1 VGGCRA
7 VMDIA
12 EMRRLYVDEQ
22 LTTQEIAKR
31 AGTSSG
37 TVWKR
42 LVDAGVQMRPR
53 GVTPRLSDDEL
64 RHLYVDQR
72 LSTLQI
78 AERTGMSSS
87 GVTAALERAGIPRRG
102 AAVLTMDDETLQRL
116 YVDERLDADELA
128 ARFDVPPW
136 SVRRRLRAAGIQRPA
151 APPGGRLPPE
161 TELRRRYVDGHASLA
176 ELAAHYRVPATTVR
190 RWLEL
195 RGIALRQTPAS
206 QGWRPGDPV
215 RLSHDEL
222 WELYVEQGLTATQ
235 IGDHVGVTKN
245 IITTALH
252 AQRIPVRPSG
262 PSRKPPVVLLDV
274 LYADG
279 AITAVL
285 ARHEIPRRPQA
296 GWLRQRW
303 PDPVEPSEAALEELY
318 IDVGL
323 SAAHISLLTGLHVAG
338 VRSRLQRAGVQTR
351 STSRSPWKPTT

>member
-1 VGGCRA
+1 
-7 VMDIA
+7 MDVA

-64 RHLYVDQR
+64 RQMYIDQG

-87 GVTAALERAGIPRRG
+87 GVTSALQRAGIPRRG
-102 AAVLTMDDETLQRL
+102 AAVLTVDDETLQRL
-116 YVDERLDADELA
+116 YVHERIDADQLA

-136 SVRRRLRAAGIQRPA
+136 TVRRRLRAAGIQRPA
-151 APPGGRLPPE
+151 GSPPGGFVPAE
-161 TELRRRYVDGHASLA
+161 TELRRWYVDGQASLA

-195 RGIALRQTPAS
+195 RGIALRQVPEL
-206 QGWRPGDPV
+206 QGGRAGDPV
-215 RLSHDEL
+215 RLSRDEL
-222 WELYVEQGLTATQ
+222 WELYVEQGLTASQ
-235 IGDHVGVTKN
+235 IGDRVGATKDV
-245 IITTALH
+245 IMTALH
-252 AQRIPVRPSG
+252 AQRIPVRPPG
-262 PSRKPPVVLLDV
+262 PSRKPPVVLLDA
-274 LYADG
+274 LYGDG
-279 AITAVL
+279 AVTAVL
-285 ARHEIPRRPQA
+285 ARHQIPRRPQA

-303 PDPVEPSEAALEELY
+303 PDPVEPSEAALTELY
-318 IDVGL
+318 VDVGL

-338 VRSRLQRAGVQTR
+338 VRARLQRAGLQSR
-351 STSRSPWKPTT
+351 NTSRSPWKSAT

>member
-1 VGGCRA
+1 
-7 VMDIA
+7 MDVTK
-12 EMRRLYVDEQ
+12 MRRLYVDEQ
-22 LTTQEIAKR
+22 LTTQEIAKL

-64 RHLYVDQR
+64 RHLYIDQR

-78 AERTGMSSS
+78 AEQTGMSTS
-87 GVTAALERAGIPRRG
+87 GVTDALERAGIPRRG
-102 AAVLTMDDETLQRL
+102 AGVLPVDDETLQRL

-136 SVRRRLRAAGIQRPA
+136 TVRRRLRAAGIQRPA
-151 APPGGRLPPE
+151 APPGGFVPPE

-176 ELAAHYRVPATTVR
+176 ELAAHYRVPSATVR
-190 RWLEL
+190 RWLGL
-195 RGIALRQTPAS
+195 RGIALRQVPAS
-206 QGWRPGDPV
+206 QGARTGDPV
-215 RLSHDEL
+215 RLSRDEL
-222 WELYVEQGLTATQ
+222 WELYVERGLTVTQ

-245 IITTALH
+245 VITTALH
-252 AQRIPVRPSG
+252 AQRIPVRPPG
-262 PSRKPPVVLLDV
+262 PSRKPPVVLLDA

-279 AITAVL
+279 AVTAVL
-285 ARHEIPRRPQA
+285 ARHGIPRRPQA

-303 PDPVEPSEAALEELY
+303 PDPVEPSAAALEELY
-318 IDVGL
+318 VDVGL
-323 SAAHISLLTGLHVAG
+323 SAAHISLLTGLHVPG
-338 VRSRLQRAGVQTR
+338 VRSRLQRAGLQTR

>member
-1 VGGCRA
+1 
-7 VMDIA
+7 MDVA

-53 GVTPRLSDDEL
+53 GVKPRLSDDEL

-78 AERTGMSSS
+78 AERTGMSTS
-87 GVTAALERAGIPRRG
+87 GLTAALERAGIPRRG
-102 AAVLTMDDETLQRL
+102 AGVLTVDDQTLQRL

-136 SVRRRLRAAGIQRPA
+136 TVRRRLRAAGIQRPA
-151 APPGGRLPPE
+151 GSPPGGWVPAEP
-161 TELRRRYVDGHASLA
+161 ELRRRYADSHASLA
-176 ELAAHYRVPATTVR
+176 ELAVHYRVPATTAR

-195 RGIALRQTPAS
+195 RGIALRQVPAS
-206 QGWRPGDPV
+206 QGGRTGDPV
-215 RLSHDEL
+215 RLSRDEL

-245 IITTALH
+245 VITTALH

-262 PSRKPPVVLLDV
+262 PSRKPPVVLLDA

-279 AITAVL
+279 AITTVL
-285 ARHEIPRRPQA
+285 ARHGIPRRPQA

-303 PDPVEPSEAALEELY
+303 PDPVEPTEAALEELY
-318 IDVGL
+318 MDVGL
-323 SAAHISLLTGLHVAG
+323 SAAHISLLTGLDVPG

-351 STSRSPWKPTT
+351 NTSRSPWKPPT